1 MTQTIGILGVGH
13 FGGYLVE
20 GLLRGD
26 NALRVILSPRGAAK
40 AKELSE
46 RHGLEIAPNNQAV
59 VDKSDVVLLAT
70 RPKDAAAT
78 VAALRWREGQRLVIF
93 AAGIRPA
100 SLALGPA
107 VGVRAMACAACAHGE
122 STVVIHPEDAVT
134 RDVLKSL
141 GPVLTMP
148 SEAALE
154 AGTVMY
160 GYYAMLFGLMEEG
173 ERWAK
178 AQGIPDAAARDIVA
192 WCFRGAGTMRLH
204 DIKESLPDIVA
215 SLATP
220 GGLTECGL
228 NSLRSE
234 DGIAAWGRAMDAQL
248 RKVRGQDK

>member
-1 MTQTIGILGVGH
+1 MTLTVGILGVGH
-13 FGGYLVE
+13 FGGYLVD
-20 GLLRGD
+20 GLKRGGGD
-26 NALRVILSPRGAAK
+26 LRVILSPRGAAK
-40 AKELSE
+40 AKALAA
-46 RHGLEIAPNNQAV
+46 RHDLAIAPDNQTL
-59 VDKSDVVLLAT
+59 VDQSDVVLLAT

-78 VAALRWREGQRLVIF
+78 VAALRWREGQRLMIF

-100 SLALGPA
+100 VLSIGPA

-122 STVVIHPEDAVT
+122 STVVVHPDDPVA
-134 RDVLKSL
+134 RGVLEKL
-141 GPVLTMP
+141 GPVLVMP

-204 DIKESLPDIVA
+204 DIKEALPDIVA

-220 GGLTECGL
+220 GGLTERGL
-228 NSLRSE
+228 NSLLGE

-248 RKVRGQDK
+248 RKVRGEDT

>member
-20 GLLRGD
+20 GLLRAQG
-26 NALRVILSPRGAAK
+26 LRVILSPRGAAK
-40 AKELSE
+40 AKELSQ
-46 RHGLEIAPNNQAV
+46 RHGLEIAPDNQAL
-59 VDKSDVVLLAT
+59 VDRSDVVFLAT

-100 SLALGPA
+100 VLSIGPA

-122 STVVIHPEDAVT
+122 STVVVHPDDPVA
-134 RDVLKSL
+134 RGVLEKL
-141 GPVLTMP
+141 GPVLVMP

-178 AQGIPDAAARDIVA
+178 AQGIPDQAARDIVA

-204 DIKESLPDIVA
+204 DIKEALPDIVA

-234 DGIAAWGRAMDAQL
+234 DGMAAWARAMDAQL

>member
-1 MTQTIGILGVGH
+1 MTLTIGILGVGH

-20 GLLRGD
+20 GLLRGG
-26 NALRVILSPRGAAK
+26 NAPRVILSPRGAAK

-46 RHGLEIAPNNQAV
+46 RHGLEIAPDNQALI
-59 VDKSDVVLLAT
+59 DRCDVVFLAT
-70 RPKDAAAT
+70 RPKDAAPT
-78 VAALRWREGQRLVIF
+78 AASLRWREGQRVVIF
-93 AAGIRPA
+93 AAGVRPA
-100 SLALGPA
+100 QLSIEPA

-122 STVVIHPEDAVT
+122 STVVMHPEDAVART
-134 RDVLKSL
+134 ALEKL
-141 GPVLTMP
+141 GPVLLMP
-148 SEAALE
+148 NEAALE

-204 DIKESLPDIVA
+204 DIAIPLPDIVA

-228 NSLRSE
+228 NSVRGE
-234 DGIAAWGRAMDAQL
+234 DALAAWGRAMDAQL
-248 RKVRGQDK
+248 KKVRGQQ

>member
-1 MTQTIGILGVGH
+1 VTQTIGILGVGH

-20 GLLRGD
+20 GLMRAKG
-26 NALRVILSPRGAAK
+26 LRVILSPRGATK
-40 AKELSE
+40 AKELSQ
-46 RHGLEIAPNNQAV
+46 RHGLEIAPDNQAL
-59 VDKSDVVLLAT
+59 VDRSDVVFLAT

-78 VAALRWREGQRLVIF
+78 VAALRWREGQRFVVF
-93 AAGIRPA
+93 AAGVRPA
-100 SLALGPA
+100 MLSIGPA

-122 STVVIHPEDAVT
+122 STIVVHPGDPIALG
-134 RDVLKSL
+134 VLERL
-141 GPVLTMP
+141 GPVLVMP

-178 AQGIPDAAARDIVA
+178 AQGIPDQAARDIVA

-220 GGLTECGL
+220 GGLTERGL

-248 RKVRGQDK
+248 RKVRGEDK

>member
-1 MTQTIGILGVGH
+1 MTLTIGILGVGH

-20 GLLRGD
+20 GLLRGG
-26 NALRVILSPRGAAK
+26 NAPRVILSPRGAAK

-46 RHGLEIAPNNQAV
+46 RHGLEIAPDNQALI
-59 VDKSDVVLLAT
+59 DRCDVVFLAT
-70 RPKDAAAT
+70 RPKDAAPT
-78 VAALRWREGQRLVIF
+78 AASLRWREDQRVVIF
-93 AAGIRPA
+93 AAGVRPA
-100 SLALGPA
+100 QLSVGSA

-122 STVVIHPEDAVT
+122 STVVMHPEDAVART
-134 RDVLKSL
+134 ALEKL
-141 GPVLTMP
+141 GPVLLMP
-148 SEAALE
+148 NEAALE

-248 RKVRGQDK
+248 KKVRG

>member
-1 MTQTIGILGVGH
+1 MTLTVGILGVGH

-20 GLLRGD
+20 GLKRGGGD
-26 NALRVILSPRGAAK
+26 LRVVLSPRSAAK
-40 AKELSE
+40 AKELAA
-46 RHGLEIAPNNQAV
+46 RHGLAIALDNQAL
-59 VDKSDVVLLAT
+59 VDQSDIVLLAT

-93 AAGIRPA
+93 AAGIRP
-100 SLALGPA
+100 SALSIGPA
-107 VGVRAMACAACAHGE
+107 TAIRAMACAACAHGE
-122 STVVIHPEDAVT
+122 STVVIHPDDAVA
-134 RDVLKSL
+134 RGVLERL
-141 GPVLTMP
+141 GPVLVMP
-148 SEAALE
+148 NDGALE

-220 GGLTECGL
+220 GGLTERGL
-228 NSLRSE
+228 NSLRAE

-248 RKVRGQDK
+248 RKVRGEDK

>member
-13 FGGYLVE
+13 FGGYLVD
-20 GLLRGD
+20 GLMRAPD
-26 NALRVILSPRGAAK
+26 TRVILSPRGAAK
-40 AKELSE
+40 AKELSQH
-46 RHGLEIAPNNQAV
+46 HGLEIAPDNQAL
-59 VDKSDVVLLAT
+59 VDRSDVVFLAT

-93 AAGIRPA
+93 AAGVRPTLL
-100 SLALGPA
+100 SIGPA
-107 VGVRAMACAACAHGE
+107 VGIRAMACAACAHGE
-122 STVVIHPEDAVT
+122 STIVVHPDDPVA
-134 RDVLKSL
+134 RGVLERL
-141 GPVLTMP
+141 DPVLVMP

-204 DIKESLPDIVA
+204 DIKVPLPDIVA

-228 NSLRSE
+228 NSLRAE

-248 RKVRGQDK
+248 RKVRGG